1 MVVDLKVTS
10 YDVADRVAVLTLR
23 RPHRLNAWTGRMHTE
38 YRWVLDQAERDPDVR
53 VIVVTGEGRGFCAGA
68 DAEALKGHVAK
79 GRYDDGITEPLAEP
93 GFGVRPEFDHPFAFQ
108 FGMTKPIIAAVNGP
122 AAGVGMAIACFADLR
137 FAAESAKFTTA
148 APKLGLPA
156 EFGLSWLLPRLVG
169 VTHAADL
176 LLSGRL
182 LPADEAARIGLV
194 NRVVADADL
203 RHEVHDYAAEMAHHV
218 SPSSLRETKAQLY
231 ADLHDDLGTSVNR
244 SVELLERM
252 MTEPDFVEGATALG
266 EKRPPE
272 F

>member
-1 MVVDLKVTS
+1 MELKVTS
-10 YDVADRVAVLTLR
+10 YDLDDRVATLTLR

-38 YRWVLDQAERDPDVR
+38 YRWALDRAERDPDVR
-53 VIVVTGEGRGFCAGA
+53 VVVVTGEGRGFCAGA
-68 DAEALKGHVAK
+68 DAKALEGHVAK
-79 GRYDDGITEPLAEP
+79 GGYDDGITGPLAEP

-137 FAAESAKFTTA
+137 FASESAKFTTA
-148 APKLGLPA
+148 APRLGLPA

-182 LPADEAARIGLV
+182 VLADEAARIGLV
-194 NRVVADADL
+194 NRVVADDALPDAVL
-203 RHEVHDYAAEMAHHV
+203 DYASDLAHHV
-218 SPSSLRETKAQLY
+218 SPSSMRETKAQLY
-231 ADLHDDLGTSVNR
+231 ADLHHDLGTSITR
-244 SVELLERM
+244 SIELLERM
-252 MTEPDFVEGATALG
+252 MTEADFVEGATALN
-266 EKRPPE
+266 EKRPPD